1 MKLLKASAAAILVG
15 VSALG
20 LTAAAPIEVQAQA
33 SGASSVPIDV
43 WALRNVVNAV
53 QISPDGQ
60 HVLVH
65 TVKSRDS
72 DYLLQ
77 VYKTDDLTTPVR
89 TINGDPMELITA
101 RWISNT
107 KIFGSAWQFKYKTI
121 KRQEQ
126 DPHVRASYLYDIAT
140 NKFSRDAGNFGL
152 VNTLP
157 NDPDHILIAS
167 GLAFRDQSGS
177 DPLAGRR
184 PANYYKMNLETGA
197 RRLILRGSIKQGSVV
212 FDPEGNPRA
221 AVGFD
226 NGVQKYYFR
235 RPGEGS
241 WTLYDETDL
250 NDQANLMEVF
260 GTVGLQT
267 IDPEDPSL
275 GYVIRYD
282 GDDDTSSLWELNLE
296 TGQFGKKL
304 FQDPDADILGVAT
317 HSIPGR
323 GTLAAA
329 VYPGAKYERHWFD
342 ENEQALYEALEKQI
356 PYAHQISITSR
367 SVDGKRMIVENTG
380 PHDPGSFWLVKD
392 GQLAK
397 LGSRNPLL
405 NQENLADV
413 EFIKYT
419 SRDGMEIPAY
429 LTKPKGEGPFPLVV
443 LPHGG
448 PTINEVIIYDEWS
461 QMLASA
467 GYMVLQPQYR
477 ISTGWGKSH
486 FKAGLYEFGTKMQD
500 DKDDGALYLVEQGL
514 VDPDRIAMFG
524 WSYGGYAALVSLSR
538 EEQVYQ
544 CAIAGAAVA
553 NYPKMQRERRGGI
566 DIITEYSENSYGVNP
581 MEEIPKV
588 NIPLLMVHPRQDMR
602 VRYFNFTDYKK
613 EFEKAG
619 KEGQF
624 LTIEGA
630 NHFSNTL
637 MYRHQ
642 QQLYTKMLDFLAND
656 CGPGGL

>member
-1 MKLLKASAAAILVG
+1 MKLFKATARAALVG
-15 VSALG
+15 VSVLG
-20 LTAAAPIEVQAQA
+20 LSAAAPSDTQAQA
-33 SGASSVPIDV
+33 QGASSVPIDV
-43 WALRNVVNAV
+43 WALRDVVNDV
-53 QISPDGQ
+53 QISPDGK

-65 TVKSRDS
+65 SVKSREGE
-72 DYLLQ
+72 YLLQ
-77 VYKTDDLTTPVR
+77 IYKTDDLSTPYR
-89 TINGDPMELITA
+89 TINGDPMELISA
-101 RWISNT
+101 QWVSNT
-107 KIFGSAWQFKYKTI
+107 KIFGAAWQYKYKTI
-121 KRQEQ
+121 KRAEQ
-126 DPHVRASYLYDIAT
+126 DPYVRASYLYDIDS
-140 NKFSRDAGNFGL
+140 NKFSRDAGNFGV

-157 NDPDHILIAS
+157 KDPDHVLIAS

-184 PANYYKMNLETGA
+184 PANYYKLNLEKGS
-197 RRLILRGSIKQGSVV
+197 RELVLRGSFKYGSII
-212 FDPEGNPRA
+212 FDPEGNARS
-221 AVGFD
+221 AVGFE
-226 NGVQKYYFR
+226 NGIQKYYFR
-235 RPGEGS
+235 RPDESS

-250 NDQANLMEVF
+250 NDTANMIEVF

-267 IDPEDPSL
+267 VDPEDPNL
-275 GYVIRYD
+275 GYVIRYAD
-282 GDDDTSSLWELNLE
+282 DDDTSSLWELNLE
-296 TGQFGKKL
+296 TGQYGKKL
-304 FQDPDADILGVAT
+304 YQNPDADLLGVST

-323 GTLAAA
+323 STLAAA

-342 ENEQALYEALEKQI
+342 ENEKALYEALEKQI
-356 PYAHQISITSR
+356 PYAHQISISSR
-367 SVDGKRMIVENTG
+367 SNDGKRMIVQNTG
-380 PHDPGSFWLVKD
+380 PHDPGSFWLVKE
-392 GQLAK
+392 GKLAK

-405 NQENLADV
+405 NQANLADV

-419 SRDGMEIPAY
+419 ARDGMEIPAY
-429 LTKPKGEGPFPLVV
+429 LTKPKGEGPFPLIV

-448 PTINEVIIYDEWS
+448 PVVNEVIVFDEWS

-477 ISTGWGKSH
+477 ISTGWGKKH
-486 FKAGLYEFGTKMQD
+486 LKAGMYEFGEKMQD
-500 DKDDGALYLVEQGL
+500 DKDDGALHLVEQGL

-524 WSYGGYAALVSLSR
+524 WSYGGYAALVALSR
-538 EEQVYQ
+538 EEQIYQ

-566 DIITEYSENSYGVNP
+566 EIIEEYSKNSYAVNP

-602 VRYFNFTDYKK
+602 VRYFNFTDYKSA
-613 EFEKAG
+613 FEKAG